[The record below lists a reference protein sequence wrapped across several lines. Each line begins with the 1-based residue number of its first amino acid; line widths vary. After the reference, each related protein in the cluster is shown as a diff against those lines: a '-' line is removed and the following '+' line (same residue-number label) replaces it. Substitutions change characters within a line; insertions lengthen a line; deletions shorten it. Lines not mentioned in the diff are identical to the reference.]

1 MLQFHACETR
11 TRQPPDGRQPMLP
24 VAQGHEAAQKPGTNA
39 SMFCSAGGACRACRL
54 QKRIKKGLILQLA
67 VSKEGFSLPT
77 SFITSTIGFERS
89 VTFLIP
95 KHRRKCAK
103 GRRCSLVFRA
113 ALREPMSSVL
123 FCFAHVAHCRQGW
136 LQLP

>member
-1 MLQFHACETR
+1 MLQFHACKTR

-24 VAQGHEAAQKPGTNA
+24 VAQGHEAAQKPGTN
-39 SMFCSAGGACRACRL
+39 GAWRACQL

-67 VSKEGFSLPT
+67 VSKEDFSLPT
-77 SFITSTIGFERS
+77 SFITSTIGFECS